1 MFERLK
7 AKLKKFTEKVE
18 SIVRKKEEQAKA
30 EVVEEAAEETP
41 KIAEKTQ
48 ETVRE
53 EEKAEELPATAA
65 VSALEEREAA
75 PPAVEKKVKRRRGRK
90 EGEEAEKA
98 EVGVKRK
105 LGVKEKL
112 KAVFKLEAFLDER
125 DLDAALSDFEEDL
138 LESDVALPVAE
149 AIISNVKEALLGK
162 RRKIGENVSKIVL
175 EALKEALL
183 NVFPEGFDFEEFV
196 RVREKPVKIVF
207 VGVNGTGKTT
217 TIAKIAYFLKER
229 GFSVVLAS
237 ADTYRTGAVEQLE
250 KHADALNIKVI
261 KHRYGAD
268 PAAVVYDAVKYAEAH
283 KKDVVLA
290 DTAGRMHTNVNLMEQ
305 LRKICRV
312 TRPDLVIFVDEAI
325 AGNDAVERARIFDE
339 YVGID
344 ASILTKADM
353 DVKGGSAI
361 SIAYITSKPILFLG
375 TGQKYGDL
383 VKFDPKEFVERIL
396 A

>member
-53 EEKAEELPATAA
+53 EERAEELPATAA

-75 PPAVEKKVKRRRGRK
+75 PPTVEKKVEEEK
-90 EGEEAEKA
+90 GEEAEKA